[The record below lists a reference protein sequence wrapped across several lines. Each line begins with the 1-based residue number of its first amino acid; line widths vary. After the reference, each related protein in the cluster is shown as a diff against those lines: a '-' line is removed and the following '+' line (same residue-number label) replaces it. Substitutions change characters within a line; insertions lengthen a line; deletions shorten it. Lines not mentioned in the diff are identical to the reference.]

1 MIGANHYYNAP
12 GTERLDAVCVP
23 SFNNP
28 VENKW
33 KRVYKRQKSKASD
46 SFSPTCKSQERFA
59 IRGVLRFHVCQLT
72 AVEMSLDKVGQL
84 RLW

>member
-1 MIGANHYYNAP
+1 MIGVNHYNNVP

-33 KRVYKRQKSKASD
+33 KPVYKRQKSKD
-46 SFSPTCKSQERFA
+46 LLLIHFSP
-59 IRGVLRFHVCQLT
+59 HV
-72 AVEMSLDKVGQL
+72 KVKRDLPYVACYGFMCVS
-84 RLW
+84 